1 MGLLLALVA
10 PLQARAR
17 LGGGAGGALD
27 HLGQLAR
34 GLGLVPHDL
43 VGLVVQEL
51 ARGISLPPGGKKD
64 EPHRSRPSPGLGV
77 GHLGFQP
84 GLHAVGEEPLDV
96 GPESEHENK
105 HEIILFQRQVDGAVT
120 RKM

>member
-1 MGLLLALVA
+1 MGLLLAPVA

-17 LGGGAGGALD
+17 HGGGAGGALD

-51 ARGISLPPGGKKD
+51 ARGISLPL
-64 EPHRSRPSPGLGV
+64 EV
-77 GHLGFQP
+77 
-84 GLHAVGEEPLDV
+84 
-96 GPESEHENK
+96 
-105 HEIILFQRQVDGAVT
+105 
-120 RKM
+120 RKMNPTDPDPHLVLESAISAFSRVFMRSVRNLSMLVLSRSMKTSMK